1 MLQAQL
7 VDGRMD
13 GYSKFKYRV
22 KFESYDFKTKSDDF
36 GDSWDRCSVALLNC
50 CQFMTERY
58 GYGPELSL
66 VRYMTEVPLW
76 AIRSAHSGLNTRK
89 PPAIYLRDDQ
99 ALEEFNGILAFYQIQ
114 GAQ

>member
-1 MLQAQL
+1 MLQAEK

-13 GYSKFKYRV
+13 GYEKFKYRV
-22 KFESYDFKTKSDDF
+22 KFQSWDFRTAQDDF
-36 GDSWDRCSVALLNC
+36 RESWDRCAIALLNC
-50 CQFMTERY
+50 CQFMTEKH

-66 VRYMTEVPLW
+66 VRYMSEVPLW

-89 PPAIYLRDDQ
+89 PPAIYLRDEL

-114 GAQ
+114 GS